1 VITTTRVIEAGTVP
15 RFPDAVSA
23 ACARAQTA
31 PAQTARFHALAALLA
46 AALLACSGRA
56 RQEGGA
62 SDTGGATPGS
72 SQAATTGA
80 GTAMEPQTVVS
91 IGDANLPYKAF
102 ERYLADNSAEDDEG
116 GGDEAQDATI
126 KSRLLDQFVEEQLL
140 VGAADQ
146 LKVTV
151 SEAEIDL
158 YLQALGVTEGEAAV
172 AGPEGKDA
180 FRDKVRQSIVI
191 QKVKDQAVLSKVEVT
206 PGEIED
212 YFNKHAEQYRMP
224 RSVVLRQILLDD
236 KSQAERLA
244 ADLAKDPGKFEAVAR
259 ERSISPDRGQ
269 ARSYNEEDLPVEL
282 REPLFALQ
290 PGQISEA
297 LEQSQ
302 HWIIFQLVRKSE
314 ERAADLASA
323 RRTIQLQ
330 LFQAKGNQALEQFLA
345 DLKKKAEIRVNR
357 PILRFDYVGEYRR

>member
-1 VITTTRVIEAGTVP
+1 MI
-15 RFPDAVSA
+15 
-23 ACARAQTA
+23 
-31 PAQTARFHALAALLA
+31 AALLA

-56 RQEGGA
+56 RQDGTGQESGGAAGGA
-62 SDTGGATPGS
+62 SQTAP
-72 SQAATTGA
+72 A
-80 GTAMEPQTVVS
+80 AMEPQTIVT
-91 IGDANLPYKAF
+91 IGDATIPYKSF

-116 GGDEAQDATI
+116 GGNEEQDATI

-140 VGAADQ
+140 ARAADR

-172 AGPEGKDA
+172 AGQEGKEA
-180 FRDKVRQSIVI
+180 FRDKVRQSILI

-212 YFNKHAEQYRMP
+212 YFRKHAEQYRMP

-236 KSQAERLA
+236 KGQAEQVA
-244 ADLAKDPGKFEAVAR
+244 ADLAKEPAKFEAVAR
-259 ERSISPDRGQ
+259 DRSISPDRGQ
-269 ARSYNEEDLPVEL
+269 ARAYNEDDLPVDL

-290 PGQISEA
+290 PGQVSPA

-302 HWIIFQLVRKSE
+302 HWIIFQLVRKSD
-314 ERAADLASA
+314 ERAADLASV
-323 RRTIQLQ
+323 RRTIQLE
-330 LFQAKGNQALEQFLA
+330 LFQAKSDQALEQFIA
-345 DLKKKAEIRVNR
+345 DLKKESEIRVNR